1 MKPMIQNTTLLEQ
14 VNRLPDLFEHAAK
27 LRLQEGFGGLANV
40 LRTVLHT
47 SWGGSQVVLAGYS
60 GSDLVA
66 GG

>member
-14 VNRLPDLFEHAAK
+14 VNTDLFEHAAK

-47 SWGGSQVVLAGYS
+47 SWGGSQVVLAVYS